1 MESKRVIDRRKIRLE
16 KVMRPDYIPFMGGR
30 PDRKTVISMDDIV
43 NLKITLNTINTI
55 DEFLKKM

>member
-43 NLKITLNTINTI
+43 NQH
-55 DEFLKKM
+55 DR